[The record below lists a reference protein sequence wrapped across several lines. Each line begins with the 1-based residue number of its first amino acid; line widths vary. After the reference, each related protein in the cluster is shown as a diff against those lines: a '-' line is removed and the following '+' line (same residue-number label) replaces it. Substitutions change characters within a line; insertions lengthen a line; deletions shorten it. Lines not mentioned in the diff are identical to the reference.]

1 MTIDTEDL
9 LNSILGSLD
18 RISHIPSED
27 IPNIDLYMD
36 QVTTFMDK
44 RLRNTTRNPNEDK
57 ILTKTM
63 INNYAKNDLLPPPVK
78 KKYTKD
84 HMIMLI
90 FIYYFKGILSINDIQ
105 ALLGPLAERFFHADG
120 MMNMQRVYD
129 EAFGMEEEHVQAL
142 KKGIVDDY
150 RIAQETFADA
160 AAEDREFLQLFS
172 FISLLGYDVYVKKL
186 LVEKLIDGYME
197 RRRDAAPSGKKKT
210 EANAEQKKAEANA
223 GKKKTQ
229 EAAEKH
235 GQGNGAQG
243 RRDKKQSGE
252 PGGKQGAHG
261 EGADKTERPDAARSA
276 QDEQAKRVKS
286 MLEAQSTEPSG
297 S

>member
-9 LNSILGSLD
+9 LNSILASLD

-44 RLRNTTRNPNEDK
+44 RLKNTTRNPDEDK

-105 ALLGPLAERFFHADG
+105 ALLGPIAERYFHADG
-120 MMNMQRVYD
+120 RMNMQKIYD
-129 EAFGMEEEHVQAL
+129 EAFEMEEEHVQAL
-142 KKGIVDDY
+142 KEGIVDDY
-150 RIAQETFADA
+150 RIAQGTFADA
-160 AAEDREFLQLFS
+160 ADEDKEFLQLFS
-172 FISLLGYDVYVKKL
+172 FISLLSYDVYVKKL
-186 LVEKLIDGYME
+186 LVEKMIDGYAA
-197 RRRDAAPSGKKKT
+197 RRKDAA
-210 EANAEQKKAEANA
+210 AAESDGAA
-223 GKKKTQ
+223 GKKGESTAGKKNDG
-229 EAAEKH
+229 AGKSEK
-235 GQGNGAQG
+235 
-243 RRDKKQSGE
+243 
-252 PGGKQGAHG
+252 
-261 EGADKTERPDAARSA
+261 ADPAPTA

-286 MLEAQSTEPSG
+286 MLEAQAKV
-297 S
+297 

>member
-44 RLRNTTRNPNEDK
+44 RLRNTTRNPHEDK

-129 EAFGMEEEHVQAL
+129 EAFGMEEEHVQSL
-142 KKGIVDDY
+142 KKSIVDDY
-150 RIAQETFADA
+150 QIAQETFADA

-172 FISLLGYDVYVKKL
+172 FISLLSYDVYVKKL
-186 LVEKLIDGYME
+186 LVEKLIDGYTE
-197 RRRDAAPSGKKKT
+197 RRRDTAPSGKKKT
-210 EANAEQKKAEANA
+210 EEPAA
-223 GKKKTQ
+223 GKKKTE

-235 GQGNGAQG
+235 GQGDGEQG
-243 RRDKKQSGE
+243 HRDKKQSGKTS
-252 PGGKQGAHG
+252 GKQGGHD
-261 EGADKTERPDAARSA
+261 EDADKTEKPDAAPSA
-276 QDEQAKRVKS
+276 QDAQAKRVKS
-286 MLEAQSTEPSG
+286 MLEAQSSEPSG